1 MTMEKFRMQTVN
13 ERISMIRKH
22 KSLTQKAFSEEL
34 NFPRTSYC
42 EIENGNRCPNVE
54 LVSSIAS
61 TFKDIS
67 LGWLL
72 TGEGEML
79 SYDGIADSN
88 TLSITKEEEKMITL
102 YRRCSVEQKKDI
114 VKDAEKY
121 ARHSD
126 SIEQEIIKKIIA
138 GKIDLKKLT
147 K

>member
-1 MTMEKFRMQTVN
+1 MKNEFNFVEITDRLKKALKINADYELAEKLGMKATSFN
-13 ERISMIRKH
+13 SRK
-22 KSLTQKAFSEEL
+22 KAQSLPFQ
-34 NFPRTSYC
+34 
-42 EIENGNRCPNVE
+42 EI
-54 LVSSIAS
+54 L
-61 TFKDIS
+61 S
-67 LGWLL
+67 LAGTEKLDYNWLL

-88 TLSITKEEEKMITL
+88 TLSISKEEEKMITL